1 MSGKLCTGSSENNI
15 GAARLSQSKAFCEGV
30 AYRSQGASLSF
41 PRTGNP
47 HVNGSS
53 DYQAWDAGWMVVE
66 GQVASPIDPA
76 TAPCCA
82 VSDVV
87 IVA

>member
-1 MSGKLCTGSSENNI
+1 MSGKLCTGNSENNI

-30 AYRSQGASLSF
+30 GYRSKGTSVDF

-47 HVNGSS
+47 HVNGSP
-53 DYQAWDAGWMVVE
+53 DYEAWDAGWMVVE